1 MAVANA
7 AAAAAVDD
15 EVCKEECDFDC
26 SAAAAVG
33 IFDAAAAAVAAVA
46 AAGIAAHLPCIFV
59 LWMHWRPW
67 IGISGSLFETAAAAV
82 VDSTAHRG
90 TLGRHLIWAG
100 AVAGVAAC
108 GVGRRRGGK
117 MEVADLLL
125 TRHC

>member
-1 MAVANA
+1 MVAVANA

-33 IFDAAAAAVAAVA
+33 IFDAAAAAVAA

-90 TLGRHLIWAG
+90 TLGRH
-100 AVAGVAAC
+100 
-108 GVGRRRGGK
+108 
-117 MEVADLLL
+117 
-125 TRHC
+125 